1 LKYREFPRFILNN
14 DIEES
19 EDDDVVII
27 TVSEAQ
33 SILEDSIYIKEVSS
47 SFKYYDIEFDD
58 LLFNIEVTF
67 GLDPVS
73 GYL

>member
-1 LKYREFPRFILNN
+1 MKYREFPRFILNN